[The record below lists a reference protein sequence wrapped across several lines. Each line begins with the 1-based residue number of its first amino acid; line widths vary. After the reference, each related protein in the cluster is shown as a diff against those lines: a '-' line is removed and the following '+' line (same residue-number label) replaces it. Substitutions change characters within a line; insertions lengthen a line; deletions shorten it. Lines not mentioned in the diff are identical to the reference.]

1 VIKITKKINTNTNT
15 NERARLTNNIDKH
28 ITNFKKTNYEKIV
41 DIVEGNKTIE
51 TPVKKYNF
59 KIAS

>member
-1 VIKITKKINTNTNT
+1 MNPKRDNNKNIKKINTN
-15 NERARLTNNIDKH
+15 TNNIDKH
-28 ITNFKKTNYEKIV
+28 ITNFKKSNYEKIV

-59 KIAS
+59 KIAG